1 MLSSS
6 SPITFPT
13 SSPPPVTRPPQQ
25 ENRPPKRRVQGPFI
39 LEDSGSEA
47 ETDDPALFHRA
58 KRRMLHAA
66 GEQETPPETA
76 ERNEECIQSQQ
87 EVPATQPEGFPSPVP
102 ETLPSASAHPDSL
115 FSGLISDVALS
126 ASYRF
131 NTCRGQAFT
140 IKERRTHVAP
150 SYESMVAARSRTKE
164 GRAIR
169 SYYGIE
175 MNELLS
181 QVFIDSWQ
189 QKQPLPPGATDYNG
203 RGHAAENT
211 IATAG
216 QKPQPALLWT
226 EKYRARAFDD
236 LCGDDGTNRKVLRWL
251 KKWDPLVFNR
261 TSQSTFR
268 RPWGKFH
275 AEEKPHRK
283 ILMLTG
289 PPGLGKTTLAHVCAS
304 HAGYEVMEINASDD
318 RSRNVVKDRIRTSLG
333 TQSVKTVVNASSARA
348 PSEPARPL
356 CVVVD
361 EVDGVTSGSGASGEG
376 GFVKALM
383 DLIQVDERNA
393 SASLFT
399 AEGSRKKQKGDDF
412 RQMRPLILICNDVYH
427 PSLRPLR
434 QSNLA
439 EIIYVGRP
447 SLEAVVSRLTMVFEE
462 EGVACEKDAVRKLCE
477 AVWGVSSGPNAK
489 RDVESPVDGDIRGIM
504 VVGEWVA
511 GRFRSTTNRAER
523 PVMTRDWI
531 EDNVLEDLANGAGGA
546 RALGSSSVRDIV
558 SRLFQEGAGFPQ
570 PNVDKAKSW
579 ATQENPQIE
588 HAVSE
593 QLKKQATER
602 LSAMVN
608 ASGDISSIVT
618 DMFTE
623 YADRDYNDDCYLTKP
638 NQGYDWL
645 YFHDA
650 CQSRLYTS
658 QEWELAPYLSQPV
671 LAYHH
676 LFASPRR
683 YLGPAKADDSRP
695 PVPFSGPRADY
706 QAREAE
712 RQNRAQLQAL
722 HGQLTPWL
730 MRAFRSADDL
740 ACDFLPYL
748 VRMLSPEVN
757 PVVISGSQGPIVS
770 VRRED
775 DKTRL
780 RRASEILADT
790 GIALQKGRIESE
802 SFAGREAPDYVYRMD
817 PDVDALAFFE
827 TSTSTHTPTRFAVR
841 QALDQELQRTLAARS
856 ASARQARFLAGDTSA
871 SCAAAPPPEAAILEA
886 KTETAPMTVVRT
898 DFFGRVSV
906 EPLKPVIE
914 APREDTWLAFSE
926 GFSLAVQR
934 PVSVE
939 DLMRML

>member
-1 MLSSS
+1 
-6 SPITFPT
+6 
-13 SSPPPVTRPPQQ
+13 
-25 ENRPPKRRVQGPFI
+25 
-39 LEDSGSEA
+39 
-47 ETDDPALFHRA
+47 
-58 KRRMLHAA
+58 MLHAA
-66 GEQETPPETA
+66 GEQESTPEAA
-76 ERNEECIQSQQ
+76 ERSEACIQSQP
-87 EVPATQPEGFPSPVP
+87 EVPTPQTESFPSSGP
-102 ETLPSASAHPDSL
+102 ETLSSVSAYPNSL
-115 FSGLISDVALS
+115 FFDLIPDVVLS
-126 ASYRF
+126 ASWRS
-131 NTCRGQAFT
+131 NTCSGQTFT
-140 IKERRTHVAP
+140 IKERPTHDAP
-150 SYESMVAARSRTKE
+150 SYESMVASRSRTKE

-169 SYYGIE
+169 CYYGIE

-181 QVFIDSWQ
+181 QALIESWQ
-189 QKQPLPPGATDYNG
+189 QKQPLPRGTTDYNG
-203 RGHAAENT
+203 PGHVAEKAA
-211 IATAG
+211 ATTG
-216 QKPQPALLWT
+216 KKPQPTLLWT
-226 EKYRARAFDD
+226 EKYRARTFDD

-268 RPWGKFH
+268 RPWGKLH
-275 AEEKPHRK
+275 VDEKPHRK

-289 PPGLGKTTLAHVCAS
+289 PPGLGKTTLAHACAY

-318 RSRNVVKDRIRTSLG
+318 RNRNVVKDRIRTSLG
-333 TQSVKTVVNASSARA
+333 TQSVKTVLNAGNARA
-348 PSEPARPL
+348 PSEPAKPL

-361 EVDGVTSGSGASGEG
+361 EVDGVTSGSSASGEG

-383 DLIQVDERNA
+383 DLIQVDEKNA
-393 SASLFT
+393 SASLFA
-399 AEGSRKKQKGDDF
+399 AEGSRKRKKGDDF
-412 RQMRPLILICNDVYH
+412 RQMRPLILICNDVYN

-439 EIIYVGRP
+439 EIIHVGRP

-477 AVWGVSSGPNAK
+477 AVWGVSSDPNAK
-489 RDVESPVDGDIRGIM
+489 REVESPVDGDIRGIM

-511 GRFRSTTNRAER
+511 GRFRSTTSQAKR

-531 EDNVLEDLANGAGGA
+531 ENNVLEDVANGAGGA

-579 ATQENPQIE
+579 AAQENPQVE

-638 NQGYDWL
+638 NQAYDWL
-645 YFHDA
+645 YFHDV

-658 QEWELAPYLSQPV
+658 QEWELSPYLSQPV

-683 YLGPAKADDSRP
+683 YLGPAKADASRP

-730 MRAFRSADDL
+730 MRAFRSADDV

-748 VRMLSPEVN
+748 VRMLSPEIN

-770 VRRED
+770 VRRD
-775 DKTRL
+775 NDKARL
-780 RRASEILADT
+780 KRASEILADT

-802 SFAGREAPDYVYRMD
+802 SFAGREAPEYVYRMD
-817 PDVDALAFFE
+817 PDIDALAFFE
-827 TSTSTHTPTRFAVR
+827 TSNSPQTPTRFAIR
-841 QALDQELQRTLAARS
+841 QALDQELQRTLAARN
-856 ASARQARFLAGDTSA
+856 AAARQARFLAGNTPATST
-871 SCAAAPPPEAAILEA
+871 AAPPPEAAILEA
-886 KTETAPMTVVRT
+886 KTEPAPMTLVRT
-898 DFFGRVSV
+898 DFFGRVYV
-906 EPLKPVIE
+906 EPLRPVFE
-914 APREDTWLAFSE
+914 APREDTWISFSE

-939 DLMRML
+939 DLMRGL